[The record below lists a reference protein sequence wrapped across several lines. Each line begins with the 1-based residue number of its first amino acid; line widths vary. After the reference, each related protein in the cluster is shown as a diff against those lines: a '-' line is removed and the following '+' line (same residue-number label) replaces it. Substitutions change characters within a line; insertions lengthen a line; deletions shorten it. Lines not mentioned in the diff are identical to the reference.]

1 MSELAKVTA
10 LLKDPS
16 LERRVAAAVVL
27 GAIKAKAPE
36 VREALVALLK
46 SGGPREQRATL
57 DALAA
62 TAAKNSIKDML
73 PFLISSDA
81 DVREGATLALTSF
94 GEASVPVIESARET
108 APDDLR
114 RALDLMLARLGG
126 GAAFTALLENLK
138 ESSEELARTAAM
150 EVRHR
155 IKSAPQ
161 EDRKEHLAQ
170 TLKFLKRKDVR
181 EHEEAMVA
189 AVKILGYVE
198 DKKAIEPLLA
208 LAVDASL
215 AKNVRTEAVIA
226 LRFALGHEKDA
237 PDVVDGLLA
246 LVEKDDRD
254 LGRVSMDTLGNLHIP
269 AAMTVRLLAL
279 SKNAGIE
286 RARFAL
292 AALGSIDDKAAKK
305 ALVTVLLEGDMERA
319 HIAAQGLMGEELAL
333 APVLAALADVD
344 AAERAVLLSQV
355 LRSLK
360 DKLTR
365 VQVTKLIEATLALVV
380 ESRPGYE
387 SILRVAR
394 EIDGEKM
401 GEGLRAL
408 AADLKKKKKAD
419 KAELILELLARSGEG
434 SSDDR
439 FAQAMIALKK
449 SKLDTS
455 PTSRARDPALKLI
468 EELVTKNVDVVGLLK
483 KERTVDLD
491 ARFYLG
497 FHFVEKGEALGED
510 LLTEV
515 IEKGGRTKIA
525 KMAKNKLKLEADRDA

>member
-1 MSELAKVTA
+1 MSELLKVVA

-16 LERRVAAAVVL
+16 PERRVAAAVVL

-36 VREALVALLK
+36 VRDALVALLK
-46 SGGPREQRATL
+46 SGGPREQRAAI

-62 TAAKNSIKDML
+62 VGAKAAVKDML
-73 PFLISSDA
+73 PFLVSSDA
-81 DVREGATLALTSF
+81 DVREGTTLALASF

-126 GAAFTALLENLK
+126 GAAFSALLENLK
-138 ESSEELARTAAM
+138 ESSDELARTAAM

-155 IKSAPQ
+155 IKNAPAA
-161 EDRKEHLAQ
+161 DRKEHFAQ
-170 TLKFLKRKDVR
+170 TLKFLRRKDVR

-237 PDVVDGLLA
+237 PEVVDGLLT

-254 LGRVSMDTLGNLHIP
+254 LGRVSMDTLGNLQMP
-269 AAMTVRLLAL
+269 AAMTTRLLAL
-279 SKNAGIE
+279 GKTAGIE

-292 AALGSIDDKAAKK
+292 AALGSIDDKVAKK
-305 ALVTVLLEGDMERA
+305 ALVTILLESDMERA
-319 HIAAQGLMGEELAL
+319 NIAAQGLTGEELAL

-360 DKLTR
+360 EKFSRAQVAKL
-365 VQVTKLIEATLALVV
+365 VEATMSLVV

-394 EIDGEKM
+394 EIDGEKV
-401 GEGLRAL
+401 GDALRAL
-408 AADLKKKKKAD
+408 AADLKKKKKSD
-419 KAELILELLARSGEG
+419 KAELVLELLARSGEG

-439 FAQAMIALKK
+439 FSQAMIALKK

-468 EELVTKNVDVVGLLK
+468 EELVAKNVDVVGLLK
-483 KERTVDLD
+483 KERTIELD

-497 FHFVEKGEALGED
+497 FHFVEQGEALGED
-510 LLTEV
+510 LLNEV
-515 IEKGGRTKIA
+515 IEKGGRTKLA
-525 KMAKNKLKLEADRDA
+525 KMAKNKLKLEADKDA